1 MVFKDF
7 LRAFSQLKNVFST
20 EDSRFILVTG
30 IKVSGISFGINLFI
44 YWILFLVMKLNYAFF
59 HAHGFPQFLEESP
72 FYDLVIQESVDNFPV
87 LFAFHIFL
95 FFVGAYVGWLML
107 RPFKTIGDYCEA
119 VLENPNAA
127 YHVEEFSNYTLL
139 SRFSEFFFEYLR
151 ESRKKNE
158 ISSNSIP
165 PQYSKIHKP
174 VLDRIF
180 MLHFGLL
187 LLIIAISS
195 SVFII
200 ENSSTVFESMVDLA
214 MRTLKDQKS
223 TAKFLS
229 EQLFIVDDIV
239 GMTIALIIFFYSL
252 LGLHLYSKVS
262 GAAFGV
268 FSTMRSFMKG
278 NYSSRVH
285 LVGYA
290 YLREYTRKLNKYLDY
305 IQNNFSKKS
314 KN

>member
-1 MVFKDF
+1 MTFKHF
-7 LRAFSQLKNVFST
+7 LRPVSKLKNVFRT

-59 HAHGFPQFLEESP
+59 HANGFPKFLEESP
-72 FYDLVIQESVDNFPV
+72 FYDLVIQEAFENFPI
-87 LFAFHIFL
+87 LFAFHILL
-95 FFVGAYVGWLML
+95 FFIGTYVGWLML
-107 RPFKTIGDYCEA
+107 RPFKTIGDYCVA
-119 VLENPNAA
+119 VIENPNAA
-127 YHVEEFSNYTLL
+127 YKIEEFSTYTLL

-151 ESRKKNE
+151 ESRKRNE
-158 ISSNSIP
+158 ITSNSIP
-165 PQYSKIHKP
+165 PQYSRIHKP

-180 MLHFGLL
+180 VFHFGLL

-195 SVFII
+195 SVFIV
-200 ENSSTVFESMVDLA
+200 ENTSTVFNSMVELA
-214 MRTLKDQKS
+214 LKTLKDQKS
-223 TAKFLS
+223 TSKFLS

-239 GMTIALIIFFYSL
+239 GLTILLITFFYSL

-305 IQNNFSKKS
+305 IQNNFVKQS